1 MDQSLPTSF
10 DNTSAVA
17 NLMPM
22 YFASQVGQQN
32 QIAQDNNASLQ
43 RAFAN
48 EQAQKEK
55 ERPLT
60 LQDMMAKNNFLAAQ
74 TRHQDALTR
83 GSNLTSDQTSALMP
97 SAIMAGIGKN
107 VASTTQ
113 SQSETGYNQADIEG
127 QAAAALRTMPDG
139 PAGVAAK
146 VKYMKDTFHLPDTPE
161 VDQQLASNMDNMS
174 GMLQAHSD
182 QVYRNHPSVQAA
194 QSKSG
199 AEYERA
205 LLASGTQQIVT
216 DKQVQG
222 REQVAATQAAAKV
235 QSVIE
240 KSLGSAKDRG
250 AALRQAASKE
260 PDPQKR
266 QDLLGQAQYYDQL
279 AAHLTEIAAQ
289 ARNETGINTSELFNQ
304 KPDGTPLNV
313 TPPRNPMP
321 TYPSGPAPVAPP
333 QAVPAPQGVP
343 ANDRSPTDALAKAF
357 GEPTNF
363 DKYEYRQGPNGWQRK
378 PRTGP
383 LPKAN

>member
-32 QIAQDNNASLQ
+32 QIAQDNNAALQ
-43 RAFAN
+43 RAFVN

-83 GSNLTSDQTSALMP
+83 GSNLTSDQTQALMP
-97 SAIMAGIGKN
+97 SAIMSGIGKN

-146 VKYMKDTFHLPDTPE
+146 VKYIKDTFHLPNTPE

-205 LLASGTQQIVT
+205 LLASGTQQAVAKT
-216 DKQVQG
+216 GADS
-222 REQVAATQAAAKV
+222 REQVAATAATAKYETAIAKNLTDAKNRAASLRQIASDPKRSIAERQAAAQEAEFQERLV
-235 QSVIE
+235 ANNLAIANQ
-240 KSLGSAKDRG
+240 AK
-250 AALRQAASKE
+250 
-260 PDPQKR
+260 
-266 QDLLGQAQYYDQL
+266 
-279 AAHLTEIAAQ
+279 
-289 ARNETGINTSELFNQ
+289 NETGIATSELFNQ
-304 KPDGTPLNV
+304 KPDGVPLNV
-313 TPPRNPMP
+313 TPPKNPQP
-321 TYPSGPAPVAPP
+321 TFQTPGLPAPVAPP
-333 QAVPAPQGVP
+333 QAAPAAPGVSAAKIAVPQGRVLVR
-343 ANDRSPTDALAKAF
+343 NV
-357 GEPTNF
+357 
-363 DKYEYRQGPNGWQRK
+363 
-378 PRTGP
+378 RTGTMGHIP
-383 LPKAN
+383 QEQLDQAMKDGYEMVR